1 MSGKDETKKSE
12 VSDIRICK
20 LPYQEH
26 PFVHGVRDG
35 KDVWLMSNGEWT
47 EVDGHEMAVIPLQE
61 KLTIKDENDYT
72 KTSD

>member
-1 MSGKDETKKSE
+1 M

-35 KDVWLMSNGEWT
+35 RDVWLTSTGVWS
-47 EVDGHEMAVIPLQE
+47 EVDGDPDIDLDIPLYKNIDIVFKE
-61 KLTIKDENDYT
+61 DR
-72 KTSD
+72 